1 MLMYVKFRVW
11 FLYKVTDPPILPQL
25 NYTKPSENIMVI
37 KCKVISREERNR
49 TAAAPI
55 LPTDRVIKICVHFAL
70 HNATTSTSTISTT
83 LGAEQEILK
92 HTTTRPIQLVNYKF
106 ALTQEDED
114 AEKAKV
120 ATTDE
125 EDVWYKDEG
134 GRDKSMVAQVAI
146 VAGNNPSLLPLPQDI
161 PFHTILLY
169 ANVGR
174 TGDDGGNQR
183 EDVVRNQDILRVF
196 GPAKHYI
203 DAGKGR
209 ETLLYR
215 IEEVSKSHQGNMF
228 QLEIRSPADGRR
240 DIAPVRTRPVSVR
253 SKRNKRQRLSSTG
266 IGTNSSVTTAPPV
279 KATAT
284 ATSTTTPKERDAAE
298 SLTNISPTINNPSTE
313 GAAAVLAPSIPTP
326 AAAAAITPVSSIRK
340 SIPARSSAVST
351 ASLPVFNPYTMTSHN
366 FHHPQVS
373 SSTTNNGSYRHNN
386 SNITYPTSTVRLEA
400 LLEMKE
406 ALNRIHNWVDIV
418 VNNLKSI
425 QWKVIGYDHNPDG
438 SVNFNQPYYNMPNPN
453 SCVANILAM

>member
-1 MLMYVKFRVW
+1 
-11 FLYKVTDPPILPQL
+11 
-25 NYTKPSENIMVI
+25 MVI

-49 TAAAPI
+49 TATASI
-55 LPTDRVIKICVHFAL
+55 LPTDRAIKICVHFAL
-70 HNATTSTSTISTT
+70 HNTTNISTSSTT

-114 AEKAKV
+114 AVKMKV

-169 ANVGR
+169 ANVGGNV
-174 TGDDGGNQR
+174 TTEDEGGNQR

-209 ETLLYR
+209 VTLLYR

-266 IGTNSSVTTAPPV
+266 IGTNSGVTTAPPV

-284 ATSTTTPKERDAAE
+284 ATSTTIPKERDAAE
-298 SLTNISPTINNPSTE
+298 SLTNISPTITNPTE
-313 GAAAVLAPSIPTP
+313 GAAAILAPSIPTP
-326 AAAAAITPVSSIRK
+326 AAAITPVSSIRK
-340 SIPARSSAVST
+340 NVPARSSAVST
-351 ASLPVFNPYTMTSHN
+351 ASLHVVNPYTINPNN

-373 SSTTNNGSYRHNN
+373 SSTTSNGSYRHNN
-386 SNITYPTSTVRLEA
+386 SNVTYPTSTVRLEA